1 MITTIQI
8 EKNLKKKLD
17 KLKIHPRETYNDI
30 LIRLLEGT
38 SLKKID
44 KESLIETV
52 EILSDPKTMRDI
64 AEALEEFSQANFVE
78 LK

>member
-38 SLKKID
+38 SLKK
-44 KESLIETV
+44 
-52 EILSDPKTMRDI
+52 
-64 AEALEEFSQANFVE
+64 NW
-78 LK
+78 